1 MNTVIRVA
9 FAVTFSLAIA
19 VTLVIAPTVAS
30 AQTKIVNASC
40 DGDVIIAADKDD
52 LPDATDALYL
62 RRNNNDD
69 YAWRQAPV
77 SAQTIHWYCYDDSIW
92 KKLDPRVWRIKSI
105 TADAA
110 CDETGSSCVLSVHLG
125 VGTSAINGWY
135 PETVTCQAG
144 TVTHVRLGP
153 GALVEM
159 RCA

>member
-1 MNTVIRVA
+1 MKTTIKH
-9 FAVTFSLAIA
+9 FWG
-19 VTLVIAPTVAS
+19 LVFMLLLAS
-30 AQTKIVNASC
+30 ALAPSASVAAQTSVLNAHCS
-40 DGDVIIAADKDD
+40 GDVIIAPHKDG
-52 LPDATDALYL
+52 LPDAEGAVALN
-62 RRNNNDD
+62 RDNAQH
-69 YAWRQAPV
+69 YAWQMV
-77 SAQTIHWYCYDDSIW
+77 LVEDETVHWYCYDDSIW